1 MGKIIKKGT
10 ITWLVIV
17 NDETKGVDMFEKWIV
32 GSGSEGNEQ
41 IIEYLMFNGHV
52 IDSMSRIYWSLFA
65 ITLIVTLSF
74 LRRNEIC

>member
-1 MGKIIKKGT
+1 M
-10 ITWLVIV
+10 
-17 NDETKGVDMFEKWIV
+17 NEETKGVDMFEKWMV

-41 IIEYLMFNGHV
+41 VIEYLMINGNV

-65 ITLIVTLSF
+65 ITLIVTLSY